1 MLTSHNL
8 GDAPARISGS
18 DGATGQGKRR
28 RTGRRRRRRHGV
40 AFACASPRHKRQFAL
55 DLALDLGFD
64 RVELVAALD

>member
-1 MLTSHNL
+1 MLGSHNL
-8 GDAPARISGS
+8 GDAQASVSGS

-40 AFACASPRHKRQFAL
+40 AFACASSQAQRHF
-55 DLALDLGFD
+55 ALDLGFD